1 MSTHKETRLV
11 HCYDPVAFVIA
22 VEQGVKDGF
31 SLDLVTPEHYPQQI
45 GFQFICTMVKG
56 TEQEVKK
63 PQKPQKAQEE
73 VLTIKIDASEVQAV
87 VDKAVEEVKTL
98 VEASELE
105 KVVQSTQEELKAAV
119 EAPKKAETA
128 TQDVKAKPGRP
139 AKGK

>member
-45 GFQFICTMVKG
+45 GFQFICTMVKDA
-56 TEQEVKK
+56 EKEVKK
-63 PQKPQKAQEE
+63 PQKE
-73 VLTIKIDASEVQAV
+73 VLTIKVDASEVQAV

-119 EAPKKAETA
+119 EAPKKA
-128 TQDVKAKPGRP
+128 GRP

>member
-45 GFQFICTMVKG
+45 GFQFICTMVKDA
-56 TEQEVKK
+56 EKEVKK
-63 PQKPQKAQEE
+63 PQKE
-73 VLTIKIDASEVQAV
+73 VLTIKIDASEVKAV

-98 VEASELE
+98 VEAQQTTEGTEKQSEA
-105 KVVQSTQEELKAAV
+105 VV
-119 EAPKKAETA
+119 EAPKKA
-128 TQDVKAKPGRP
+128 GRP

>member
-45 GFQFICTMVKG
+45 GFQFICTMVKDA
-56 TEQEVKK
+56 EKEVKN
-63 PQKPQKAQEE
+63 PQKVQEE
-73 VLTIKIDASEVQAV
+73 VVAEQTTEGTQEEVQAV
-87 VDKAVEEVKTL
+87 V
-98 VEASELE
+98 
-105 KVVQSTQEELKAAV
+105 
-119 EAPKKAETA
+119 EAPKKT
-128 TQDVKAKPGRP
+128 GRS

>member
-31 SLDLVTPEHYPQQI
+31 SLDLVTPAHYPVVLGYQY
-45 GFQFICTMVKG
+45 ICTMVKDV
-56 TEQEVKK
+56 EQEVKM
-63 PQKPQKAQEE
+63 PQKE
-73 VLTIKIDASEVQAV
+73 VLTIKVDASEVQAV

-98 VEASELE
+98 VEAHEAQQTTEGTE
-105 KVVQSTQEELKAAV
+105 KQSDAVV
-119 EAPKKAETA
+119 EAPKKA
-128 TQDVKAKPGRP
+128 GRP

>member
-45 GFQFICTMVKG
+45 GFQFICTMVKDA
-56 TEQEVKK
+56 EKEVKK
-63 PQKPQKAQEE
+63 PQKE
-73 VLTIKIDASEVQAV
+73 VLTLKIDASEVQAV

-119 EAPKKAETA
+119 EAPKKA
-128 TQDVKAKPGRP
+128 GRP

>member
-45 GFQFICTMVKG
+45 GFQFICTMVKAV
-56 TEQEVKK
+56 EQEVKN
-63 PQKPQKAQEE
+63 PQKAQEE
-73 VLTIKIDASEVQAV
+73 V
-87 VDKAVEEVKTL
+87 VEEKTT
-98 VEASELE
+98 EG
-105 KVVQSTQEELKAAV
+105 TQEPSEAVV

>member
-45 GFQFICTMVKG
+45 GFQFICTMVKDV
-56 TEQEVKK
+56 EQEVKK
-63 PQKPQKAQEE
+63 PQKVQEE
-73 VLTIKIDASEVQAV
+73 AVAEQTTEGTQDQSEAV
-87 VDKAVEEVKTL
+87 
-98 VEASELE
+98 
-105 KVVQSTQEELKAAV
+105 V
-119 EAPKKAETA
+119 EAPKKA
-128 TQDVKAKPGRP
+128 GRP

>member
-45 GFQFICTMVKG
+45 GFQFICTMVKDV
-56 TEQEVKK
+56 EQEVKN
-63 PQKPQKAQEE
+63 PQKAQEE
-73 VLTIKIDASEVQAV
+73 AV
-87 VDKAVEEVKTL
+87 AEQTTEG
-98 VEASELE
+98 
-105 KVVQSTQEELKAAV
+105 TQEQSEGVV
-119 EAPKKAETA
+119 EAPKKA
-128 TQDVKAKPGRP
+128 GRP

>member
-45 GFQFICTMVKG
+45 GWQFITTMIKDSVEQDEEPVKD
-56 TEQEVKK
+56 TASPAAAQEVS
-63 PQKPQKAQEE
+63 ACT
-73 VLTIKIDASEVQAV
+73 VDVTQA
-87 VDKAVEEVKTL
+87 AI
-98 VEASELE
+98 
-105 KVVQSTQEELKAAV
+105 
-119 EAPKKAETA
+119 EAPKKA
-128 TQDVKAKPGRP
+128 GRP

>member
-45 GFQFICTMVKG
+45 GWQFICTMVKG
-56 TEQEVKK
+56 TEQEVKI
-63 PQKPQKAQEE
+63 PQK
-73 VLTIKIDASEVQAV
+73 
-87 VDKAVEEVKTL
+87 
-98 VEASELE
+98 
-105 KVVQSTQEELKAAV
+105 TQEEAVAEQTTEGTQEPSEAVV
-119 EAPKKAETA
+119 EAPKKA
-128 TQDVKAKPGRP
+128 GRP

>member
-31 SLDLVTPEHYPQQI
+31 SLDLVTPAHYPVVLGYQY
-45 GFQFICTMVKG
+45 ICTMVKDV
-56 TEQEVKK
+56 EKEVKN
-63 PQKPQKAQEE
+63 PQKE

-98 VEASELE
+98 VEAHEAQQTTEGTE
-105 KVVQSTQEELKAAV
+105 KQADAAV
-119 EAPKKAETA
+119 EAPK
-128 TQDVKAKPGRP
+128 KPGRP

>member
-31 SLDLVTPEHYPQQI
+31 SLDLVTPAHYPVVLGYQY
-45 GFQFICTMVKG
+45 ICTMVKDA
-56 TEQEVKK
+56 EKEVKK
-63 PQKPQKAQEE
+63 PQKE
-73 VLTIKIDASEVQAV
+73 VLTIKVDASEVQAV

-119 EAPKKAETA
+119 EAPKKA
-128 TQDVKAKPGRP
+128 GRP

>member
-45 GFQFICTMVKG
+45 GFQFICTMVKDA
-56 TEQEVKK
+56 EQEVKK
-63 PQKPQKAQEE
+63 PQKAQEE
-73 VLTIKIDASEVQAV
+73 V
-87 VDKAVEEVKTL
+87 VEEKTT
-98 VEASELE
+98 EGTQDQSE
-105 KVVQSTQEELKAAV
+105 AAV
-119 EAPKKAETA
+119 EAPKKA
-128 TQDVKAKPGRP
+128 GRP

>member
-45 GFQFICTMVKG
+45 GFQFICTMVKAAQ
-56 TEQEVKK
+56 QEVKN
-63 PQKPQKAQEE
+63 PQKAQEE
-73 VLTIKIDASEVQAV
+73 AVAEQTTEGTQEEVQAV
-87 VDKAVEEVKTL
+87 
-98 VEASELE
+98 
-105 KVVQSTQEELKAAV
+105 V
-119 EAPKKAETA
+119 EAPKKA
-128 TQDVKAKPGRP
+128 GRP

>member
-45 GFQFICTMVKG
+45 GWQFICTMVKG
-56 TEQEVKK
+56 TEQEVKN
-63 PQKPQKAQEE
+63 PQKAQEE
-73 VLTIKIDASEVQAV
+73 
-87 VDKAVEEVKTL
+87 AVEEKTT
-98 VEASELE
+98 EG
-105 KVVQSTQEELKAAV
+105 TQEQSEAVV

-128 TQDVKAKPGRP
+128 TQDVKAKPGRA

>member
-56 TEQEVKK
+56 TEKEVKN
-63 PQKPQKAQEE
+63 PHKAQEE
-73 VLTIKIDASEVQAV
+73 AVAEQTTEGTQDQSEAV
-87 VDKAVEEVKTL
+87 
-98 VEASELE
+98 
-105 KVVQSTQEELKAAV
+105 V
-119 EAPKKAETA
+119 EAPKKA
-128 TQDVKAKPGRP
+128 GRP

>member
-45 GFQFICTMVKG
+45 GFQFICTMVKDA
-56 TEQEVKK
+56 EKEVKN
-63 PQKPQKAQEE
+63 PQKE
-73 VLTIKIDASEVQAV
+73 VLTLKVDASEVQAV

-119 EAPKKAETA
+119 EAPKKA
-128 TQDVKAKPGRP
+128 GRP

>member
-45 GFQFICTMVKG
+45 GFQFICTMVKDA
-56 TEQEVKK
+56 EQEVKK
-63 PQKPQKAQEE
+63 PQKAQEE
-73 VLTIKIDASEVQAV
+73 V
-87 VDKAVEEVKTL
+87 VEEKTTEGTQDQS
-98 VEASELE
+98 EA
-105 KVVQSTQEELKAAV
+105 VV
-119 EAPKKAETA
+119 EAPKKA
-128 TQDVKAKPGRP
+128 GRP

>member
-45 GFQFICTMVKG
+45 GFQFICTMVKDA
-56 TEQEVKK
+56 EQEVKK
-63 PQKPQKAQEE
+63 PQKE
-73 VLTIKIDASEVQAV
+73 VLTVKIDASEVQAV

-119 EAPKKAETA
+119 EAPKKAA
-128 TQDVKAKPGRP
+128 GRP

>member
-31 SLDLVTPEHYPQQI
+31 SLDLVTPAHYPVVLGYQY
-45 GFQFICTMVKG
+45 ICTMVKD
-56 TEQEVKK
+56 EQQEVKNS
-63 PQKPQKAQEE
+63 QKE
-73 VLTIKIDASEVQAV
+73 VLTVKIDASEVQAV

-98 VEASELE
+98 VEAHEAQQTTEGTE
-105 KVVQSTQEELKAAV
+105 KQADAVV
-119 EAPKKAETA
+119 EAPKKA
-128 TQDVKAKPGRP
+128 GRP

>member
-31 SLDLVTPEHYPQQI
+31 SLDLVTPTHYPVVLGYQY
-45 GFQFICTMVKG
+45 ICTMVKDVD
-56 TEQEVKK
+56 QEVKN
-63 PQKPQKAQEE
+63 PQKE
-73 VLTIKIDASEVQAV
+73 VLTIKVDASEVQAV

-98 VEASELE
+98 VEAHEGQQTTEGTE
-105 KVVQSTQEELKAAV
+105 KHADAVV

>member
-56 TEQEVKK
+56 TEQEVKN
-63 PQKPQKAQEE
+63 PQKAQEE
-73 VLTIKIDASEVQAV
+73 AV
-87 VDKAVEEVKTL
+87 AEQTTEG
-98 VEASELE
+98 
-105 KVVQSTQEELKAAV
+105 TQEQSEAVV
-119 EAPKKAETA
+119 EAPEKAETA

>member
-56 TEQEVKK
+56 TEQEVKS
-63 PQKPQKAQEE
+63 PQK
-73 VLTIKIDASEVQAV
+73 
-87 VDKAVEEVKTL
+87 
-98 VEASELE
+98 
-105 KVVQSTQEELKAAV
+105 TQEEAVAEQTTEGTQEQSEAVV

-139 AKGK
+139 VKGK

>member
-31 SLDLVTPEHYPQQI
+31 SLDLVTPEHYPVVLGYQY
-45 GFQFICTMVKG
+45 ICTMVKNV
-56 TEQEVKK
+56 EQEVKN
-63 PQKPQKAQEE
+63 PQKVQEE
-73 VLTIKIDASEVQAV
+73 AVADASEVQAV

-98 VEASELE
+98 VEAHEAQQTTEGTE
-105 KVVQSTQEELKAAV
+105 KQVDAVV
-119 EAPKKAETA
+119 EAPKKA
-128 TQDVKAKPGRP
+128 GRP

>member
-11 HCYDPVAFVIA
+11 HCYDPVTFVIA

-31 SLDLVTPEHYPQQI
+31 SLDLVTPEHYPVVLGYQY
-45 GFQFICTMVKG
+45 ICTMVKDV
-56 TEQEVKK
+56 EQEVKK
-63 PQKPQKAQEE
+63 PQKE
-73 VLTIKIDASEVQAV
+73 VLTIKVDASEVQAV

-119 EAPKKAETA
+119 EAPKKA
-128 TQDVKAKPGRP
+128 GRP